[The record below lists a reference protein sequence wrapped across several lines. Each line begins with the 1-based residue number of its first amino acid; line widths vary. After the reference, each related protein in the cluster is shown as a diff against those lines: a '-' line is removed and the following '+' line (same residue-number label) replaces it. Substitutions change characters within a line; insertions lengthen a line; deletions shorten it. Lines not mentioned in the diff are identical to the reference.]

1 MEYLDGGEL
10 FERVAGEDFNLTESD
25 CCQFMKQICRLL
37 LFLLLLMML
46 FLQLVSHVT
55 VSVVVSLMVLK
66 VMMIVSVGD
75 HLENNESGASAIST
89 TTTLSTSI
97 SK

>member
-25 CCQFMKQICRLL
+25 CCQFMKQICRFL
-37 LFLLLLMML
+37 LLLLMML

-55 VSVVVSLMVLK
+55 VSVVVSPMILK

-75 HLENNESGASAIST
+75 HL
-89 TTTLSTSI
+89 
-97 SK
+97 

>member
-25 CCQFMKQICRLL
+25 CCQFMKQICRFLLLL

-55 VSVVVSLMVLK
+55 VSVVVSPNDFK
-66 VMMIVSVGD
+66 SND
-75 HLENNESGASAIST
+75 DC
-89 TTTLSTSI
+89 
-97 SK
+97 KC